1 MKVGGIRKDSDFGE
15 LGGGGG
21 AESSGCPSSEAV
33 LLSKY
38 IL

>member
-1 MKVGGIRKDSDFGE
+1 MIQILESG

-21 AESSGCPSSEAV
+21 GSSGCPSSEAV